1 MLLIKTVLGSLSC
14 CTSSS
19 QIYYPDC
26 IVPASVSI
34 CRYLTDRKLE
44 LMGLVGGCV
53 EK

>member
-34 CRYLTDRKLE
+34 N
-44 LMGLVGGCV
+44 LVLSLSAGVAMTAGIILCV
-53 EK
+53 